1 MKRRTFITY
10 FSVSVVVLTIAA
22 CGGSNTRAPVEL
34 AKDKPTLLYF
44 WTPN

>member
-1 MKRRTFITY
+1 MNRRHFLFSIIT
-10 FSVSVVVLTIAA
+10 VAATA
-22 CGGSNTRAPVEL
+22 CGAQATSTASPIVL

>member
-1 MKRRTFITY
+1 MNRRHF
-10 FSVSVVVLTIAA
+10 LMAIATLAMTA
-22 CGGSNTRAPVEL
+22 CSTQNTNPPVAL